1 MLLRLVSPVL
11 RAGSS
16 IPQFVQRIPADVWP
30 RAIGMRLEIP
40 LGDGFVTFTVT
51 DKTPF
56 IRFSL
61 RTRDLGEVK
70 ARQGAA
76 IEYLEKVYS
85 SLRSETPVTLSHRQA
100 TALAGELYRSWTLEE
115 RNERRQSAT
124 LTDGEWVIEEDEESD
139 GEGEAE
145 LYASVI
151 AHLDRVKGSGEADAL
166 EMLLGAIVDRLLA
179 QKGILRLTPVSRTL
193 CLEAFWLGLRDA
205 MEVRLRNAEGDY
217 RPDPK
222 AERFPEFTT
231 APAIV
236 APPPKPLRSG
246 RVTLTGLVE
255 DWWTESKAAGL
266 KPSTYEGYSN
276 TVAKLVG
283 FLKHDDALRVTPD
296 DIVRFKDWRLT
307 TPHPKTG
314 KPASARTVKDADLA
328 GLKSVFGYGVR
339 NRKMPSNPAE
349 GITIKLGKQKKL
361 RATGFEDDEVKA
373 LLSASARL
381 VQGNERLETYGA
393 KRWIPWI
400 LAYTGARVGEI
411 AQLRKQDLQKSGD
424 HWSITITPDAGTV
437 KGNEPRTV
445 PLHPHLVDSGFVDFV
460 QAAPEGHLF
469 LRPNKLTS
477 DVIGPMKGV
486 KNRVRE
492 FVRQYVP
499 DPNVQPNH
507 AWRHLFMTRCRAAG
521 VDHELRRM
529 ITGHAGEGVDE
540 KVYGDPAG
548 LYREICKL
556 PRFIISPDTPG

>member
-1 MLLRLVSPVL
+1 MLLRLVSPV
-11 RAGSS
+11 RRNGSS
-16 IPQFVQRIPADVWP
+16 ILQFVQRIPADVWP
-30 RAIGMRLEIP
+30 RSIGTRLEIP

-56 IRFSL
+56 VRFSL
-61 RTRDLGEVK
+61 RTRDPGEAK

-76 IEYLEKVYS
+76 IAYLEQAYAA
-85 SLRSETPVTLSHRQA
+85 LRSDAPVALSHRQA
-100 TALAGELYRSWTLEE
+100 TALAGELYRAWTLEG
-115 RNERRQSAT
+115 RTERRHSAT
-124 LTDGEWVIEEDEESD
+124 LVDGVWIVEEDEESD
-139 GEGEAE
+139 GEGEQE

-151 AHLDRVKGSGEADAL
+151 AHLDRVKESGKPDAL

-179 QKGILRLTPVSRTL
+179 QKGILRLTPASRTL
-193 CLEAFWLGLRDA
+193 CLDAFWLALRQA
-205 MEVRLRNAEGDY
+205 MEVRQLHAEGDY

-222 AERFPEFTT
+222 AERFPEFTPAAAIT
-231 APAIV
+231 VSAPKA
-236 APPPKPLRSG
+236 APSG
-246 RVTLTGLVE
+246 KVTLTSLVE
-255 DWWTESKAAGL
+255 EWWTESKAAGL
-266 KPSTYEGYSN
+266 KPSTYEGYRN
-276 TVAKLVG
+276 TVVKLVG
-283 FLKHDDALRVTPD
+283 FLRHDDALRVTPE
-296 DIVRFKDWRLT
+296 DIVRFKEWRLA
-307 TPHPKTG
+307 TPHPRTG
-314 KPASARTVKDADLA
+314 RTTSPRTVKDADLA

-339 NRKMPSNPAE
+339 NRKLPSNPAE

-381 VQGNERLETYGA
+381 AQGSERLETYGA

-411 AQLRKQDLQKSGD
+411 AQLRKQDLHKTGD
-424 HWSITITPDAGTV
+424 HWSIIITPEAGTV

-445 PLHPHLVDSGFVDFV
+445 PLHPHLVESGFVAFV

-469 LRPNKLTS
+469 LRPNKLTG
-477 DVIGPMKGV
+477 DVLGPMKGV

-492 FVRQYVP
+492 FVRKYVQ

-556 PRFIISPDTPG
+556 PRFGLE